1 MKVKREKAKP
11 RVTHSDEEVD
21 HEEDVKGQVDLL
33 RGAGG
38 PGMTRLH
45 LRVHAEKY
53 TTVIIW

>member
-1 MKVKREKAKP
+1 MKREKAKP

-53 TTVIIW
+53 TTVITW